1 LSEPTGTVPRMQ
13 LVKVRIQRFQNF
25 MDAQDVDVEPDVTCL
40 VGKNESGKTTIL
52 KALHRLKPANGVS
65 RKFNLTTEYPR
76 SRLARDRRQEDLEA
90 MCPVRAWFKLD
101 NQDRAALKDAG
112 LHVPETAS
120 LLLQVGR
127 GYGNGAYV
135 GLEADFQELL
145 ADAAEA
151 ADVHEHDLAEITAVS
166 SREVAE
172 QCKALAKRLKDDNE
186 AARSK
191 AVATLGREVG
201 KLSEQVGRLEGEQRD
216 AAWNLVPSFFYFS
229 DYDTLPGTCDLEALA
244 EKVSSQSKLTTRD
257 QTVLALL
264 DYANEKPGDFLD
276 EDFDSRKA
284 ELQAAGSDLSQKV
297 FEYWKQNTD
306 LTVVFD
312 TDMPV
317 VDTVT
322 NRLGEE
328 QEVRHRTLHIL
339 LRDDRHG
346 GVETNFETRS
356 AGFQWFFSFLAAF
369 SKYQGGQERV
379 IVLLD
384 EPGTKLHG
392 EAQRDFLRYIHN
404 ELGGEQQVLYTT
416 HSQHMIDPAKYEK
429 LRAVHDRAS
438 REDVNAGVA
447 VTTVDLSADR
457 DTVLPVEAALG
468 YSVAQHL
475 FFGSGHHLL
484 VEGSSDFVYLQR
496 MSDHLVSQGRSG
508 LDGRFAA
515 IPVGGIDNFAPF
527 VALMGRRF
535 PLTALLDGAQS
546 TRQEQRVIRAAE
558 AVGLETKCI
567 LTCGSAH
574 KDLPKTADIEDLFDP
589 EDYLWLYS
597 RAFTPLAVAD
607 LPGGSEPIIK
617 KVIDVR
623 GEFDHALPAHEL
635 TRSADEFFAQV
646 RPATLERFEAL
657 FASLMETIPADG

>member
-1 LSEPTGTVPRMQ
+1 MPGMQ
-13 LVKVRIQRFQNF
+13 LIKVRIERFQNF
-25 MDAQDVDVEPDVTCL
+25 MDAQTINIEPDVTCL
-40 VGKNESGKTTIL
+40 VGKNESGKTTVL
-52 KALHRLKPANGVS
+52 KALHRLKPANGTG

-76 SRLARDRRQEDLEA
+76 SRLARDRRETDLNRF
-90 MCPVRAWFKLD
+90 CPVMAWFHLED
-101 NQDRAALKDAG
+101 SDRAALEEAG
-112 LHVPETAS
+112 LNLPKTAN
-120 LLLQVGR
+120 LVLKIGR
-127 GYGNGAYV
+127 GYGNGRYV
-135 GLEADFQELL
+135 GLEVDFRELL
-145 ADAAEA
+145 ADAAIA
-151 ADVHEHDLAEITAVS
+151 ADVHEDDLAEIKAKTAS
-166 SREVAE
+166 ELADE
-172 QCKALAKRLKDDNE
+172 CKALAKQLKDDGE

-191 AVATLGREVG
+191 AIAALAKEVA
-201 KLSEQVGRLEGEQRD
+201 KLDGHTGRLEDDAEE
-216 AAWNLVPSFFYFS
+216 AAWALVPAFFYFS
-229 DYDTLPGTCDLEALA
+229 DYDTLPGTCDLEVLAKKVADEAAL
-244 EKVSSQSKLTTRD
+244 TPRD

-264 DYANEKPGDFLD
+264 EYANEKPGDFLD

-297 FEYWKQNTD
+297 FEYWKQNDD

-317 VDTVT
+317 VGTETRHPGV
-322 NRLGEE
+322 EV
-328 QEVRHRTLHIL
+328 EVRHRTLHIL

-369 SKYQGGQERV
+369 SKYQGSKDRV

-404 ELGGEQQVLYTT
+404 ELGSEQQVLYTT

-429 LRAVHDRAS
+429 MRAVHDRAT
-438 REDVNAGVA
+438 RTNVNAGVA

-468 YSVAQHL
+468 YSVSQHL

-484 VEGSSDFVYLQR
+484 VEGSADFVYMQR
-496 MSDHLVSQGRSG
+496 LSDYLIGQGKPG
-508 LDGRFAA
+508 LDGQFAA

-527 VALMGRRF
+527 IALMGRRF
-535 PLTALLDGAQS
+535 PLTALMDGAES
-546 TRQEQRVIRAAE
+546 TRQHQRAERAAR
-558 AVGLETKCI
+558 AVGVDTDAI
-567 LTCGSAH
+567 IVCGSIH
-574 KDLPKTADIEDLFDP
+574 DDLPATADIEDLFDP

-597 RAFTPLAVAD
+597 RAIGPLELAD
-607 LPGGSEPIIK
+607 LASTPEPIIK
-617 KVIDVR
+617 RVHDAR
-623 GEFDHALPAHEL
+623 GVFDHALPAHEL

-646 RPATLERFEAL
+646 RPATLERFAAL
-657 FASLMETIPADG
+657 FAKLEATLPAA

>member
-1 LSEPTGTVPRMQ
+1 MQ
-13 LVKVRIQRFQNF
+13 LVKVRIERFQNF
-25 MDAQDVDVEPDVTCL
+25 MDPQDIDVEADVTCL
-40 VGKNESGKTTIL
+40 VGKNESGKTTVL
-52 KALHRLKPANGVS
+52 KALHRLKPANGVGRS
-65 RKFNLTTEYPR
+65 FNLTTEYPR
-76 SRLARDRRQEDLEA
+76 SRLARDRRQQDLDA

-101 NQDRAALKDAG
+101 DQDLQSLRDAG
-112 LHVPETAS
+112 CLVPETES
-120 LLLQVGR
+120 LLLHVGR
-127 GYGNGAYV
+127 GYGNGMYV
-135 GLEADFQELL
+135 GLEADFRELL
-145 ADAAEA
+145 AGAAEA
-151 ADVHEHDLAEITAVS
+151 AAVHDNDIAKITADTA
-166 SREVAE
+166 EEAAE
-172 QCKALAKRLKDDNE
+172 QCKTVAKQLKDAGE

-191 AVATLGREVG
+191 AVAALGREVG
-201 KLSEQVGRLEGEQRD
+201 KISEQVGRLHDEQRD
-216 AAWNLVPSFFYFS
+216 AAWDLVPSFFYFS
-229 DYDTLPGTCDLEALA
+229 DYDTLPGTCDLEKLA
-244 EKVSSQSKLTTRD
+244 EKVSGNVKLTTRD
-257 QTVLALL
+257 QTVIALL
-264 DYANEKPGDFLD
+264 EYANETPGDFLD

-284 ELQAAGSDLSQKV
+284 ELQAASSDLSQKV

-322 NRLGEE
+322 NSVGEV
-328 QEVRHRTLHIL
+328 QDVRHRTLHIL

-369 SKYQGGQERV
+369 SKYQVGDDQV
-379 IVLLD
+379 VVLLD

-392 EAQRDFLRYIHN
+392 DAQKDFLRYIHN
-404 ELGGEQQVLYTT
+404 ELGAEQQVIYTT

-438 REDVNAGVA
+438 RENVNAGVA

-484 VEGSSDFVYLQR
+484 VEGSSDFVYMQR
-496 MSDHLVSQGRSG
+496 ISDHVVSHGEPG
-508 LDGRFAA
+508 LDGRFAV
-515 IPVGGIDNFAPF
+515 IPVGGVDNFAPF

-546 TRQEQRVIRAAE
+546 TRQEQRVVRAAE
-558 AVGLETKCI
+558 AVGVSKTNI
-567 LTCGSAH
+567 LTCGSVAEE
-574 KDLPKTADIEDLFDP
+574 LPKTADIEDLFDP

-597 RAFTPLAVAD
+597 RAFAPLALVD
-607 LPGGSEPIIK
+607 LPDSTEPIIK
-617 KVIDVR
+617 KITAAR

-635 TRSADEFFAQV
+635 TRSSTEFFAQV
-646 RPATLERFEAL
+646 RTPTLDRFKAL
-657 FASLMETIPADG
+657 FASLLATTSSAPERR